1 MMLIAVTN
9 IYKNFSNVI
18 LKRLFQSPTGCSWSR
33 AFHTYMGAQLLHFTA
48 LPLKNPC
55 IQLVLGQHS
64 IPVKGQVI
72 NIWAFQAILSL
83 TQSLNSTTVAQ
94 KQPSKDVVLC
104 ANKTLFK
111 KKKKTGS
118 KPDLA
123 QSLICQPWSG
133 HVEACVRG
141 LEVILLSSISSL
153 IGQNLVTHFYLREGS
168 KLCSG
173 LKKKEFGEHTQPF
186 PLFKLFLIIYQ
197 NQWL

>member
-1 MMLIAVTN
+1 MLIAVTN

-111 KKKKTGS
+111 KKKNRQQARFGPEPHLPTLVWTCGGLCKRFRSDT
-118 KPDLA
+118 
-123 QSLICQPWSG
+123 SLFHQLFNRIELG
-133 HVEACVRG
+133 H
-141 LEVILLSSISSL
+141 S
-153 IGQNLVTHFYLREGS
+153 
-168 KLCSG
+168 
-173 LKKKEFGEHTQPF
+173 
-186 PLFKLFLIIYQ
+186 FLPKRRV
-197 NQWL
+197 